1 MDEFENKVKELF
13 CNSMETDAC
22 DLAECIFT
30 SVEEKRNF
38 IQNSW
43 NDYGDDIVAFVWG
56 TEAMMNSLRCLDLFK
71 KQLLLKQLKRTLKVF
86 LINLLMNKKQFRVV

>member
-1 MDEFENKVKELF
+1 MDKFENKVKELF
-13 CNSMETDAC
+13 CNLMESDAC

-43 NDYGDDIVAFVWG
+43 NDYGDDIVAFVEG
-56 TEAMMNSLRCLDLFK
+56 NGSDDEFLELPRPVQETVVIEAIKANFESIFDKPFDE
-71 KQLLLKQLKRTLKVF
+71 
-86 LINLLMNKKQFRVV
+86 

>member
-13 CNSMETDAC
+13 CNLMEADAC

-43 NDYGDDIVAFVWG
+43 NDYGDDIVAFVEG
-56 TEAMMNSLRCLDLFK
+56 NGSDDEFLALPRTVQETVVIEAIKANFESIFDKPFDE
-71 KQLLLKQLKRTLKVF
+71 
-86 LINLLMNKKQFRVV
+86 